1 MKNIEKSYSI
11 ILPTYNEVGHIKD
24 LVLKIHN
31 IFSSKNVTF
40 EIVIVDDNSTDGTI
54 DEINNLEHTYKNIS
68 GLIRKNKKGSLV
80 QSLNDGIYVSK
91 YENII
96 WMDADFSHPPE
107 YLRSFLENKYFEY
120 DVIVFSRFLKDSK
133 RYFSK
138 KNIKPKLID
147 NLSIVLN
154 KVCKILLF
162 KTFTDYS
169 SGFICIKKNS
179 FNNYKLKGYYGDYFI
194 RLITYCF
201 IKNLKV
207 IELPYSELD
216 RKSGYSKTTMNKL
229 NFLIKSFNYL
239 LAIGEGFISKI
250 FKKF

>member
-24 LVLKIHN
+24 LALKIHN
-31 IFSSKNVTF
+31 IFSSKNVIF
-40 EIVIVDDNSTDGTI
+40 QIIIVDDNSTDGTI
-54 DEINNLEHTYKNIS
+54 DIIHNLESTYKNIS

-80 QSLNDGIYVSK
+80 ESLNDGIIRSK

-107 YLRSFLENKYFEY
+107 YLRSFLENKYYDY

-138 KNIKPKLID
+138 KNAKPKLID
-147 NLSIVLN
+147 NLSIILN

-162 KTFTDYS
+162 KNFTDYS
-169 SGFICIKKNS
+169 SGFICIKKSS
-179 FNNYKLKGYYGDYFI
+179 FKKYKLKGYYGDYFI
-194 RLITYCF
+194 RLISYCF
-201 IKNLKV
+201 IRNLKV
-207 IELPYSELD
+207 IELPYNELD

-229 NFLIKSFNYL
+229 NFFIKSFNYF
-239 LAIGEGFISKI
+239 LAIGQSFISKI
-250 FKKF
+250 LNKF

>member
-1 MKNIEKSYSI
+1 MVDSTTINLETYSFNVLNLRSI
-11 ILPTYNEVGHIKD
+11 I
-24 LVLKIHN
+24 

-54 DEINNLEHTYKNIS
+54 DKIHNLEHSHKNIS

-133 RYFSK
+133 RYFRK

-147 NLSIVLN
+147 NLSIILN
-154 KVCKILLF
+154 KVCKI
-162 KTFTDYS
+162 
-169 SGFICIKKNS
+169 
-179 FNNYKLKGYYGDYFI
+179 
-194 RLITYCF
+194 
-201 IKNLKV
+201 
-207 IELPYSELD
+207 
-216 RKSGYSKTTMNKL
+216 
-229 NFLIKSFNYL
+229 
-239 LAIGEGFISKI
+239 
-250 FKKF
+250 

>member
-11 ILPTYNEVGHIKD
+11 ILPTYNEVGHIED
-24 LVLKIHN
+24 LVFKIHN
-31 IFSSKNVTF
+31 IFSSKNVVF
-40 EIVIVDDNSTDGTI
+40 EIIIVDDNSTDGTI
-54 DEINNLEHTYKNIS
+54 DIIYNLERTYKNIL
-68 GLIRKNKKGSLV
+68 GIIRENKKGSLV
-80 QSLNDGIYVSK
+80 GSLNDGISKSK

-107 YLRSFLENKYFEY
+107 YLRLFLENRYFKY

-138 KNIKPKLID
+138 KNVKPKLID
-147 NLSIVLN
+147 NLSIILN
-154 KVCKILLF
+154 KVCKLLLF

-169 SGFICIKKNS
+169 SGFICIKKNT

-194 RLITYCF
+194 RLISYCF

-207 IELPYSELD
+207 IELPYTELD
-216 RKSGYSKTTMNKL
+216 RKSGYSKTTINKL
-229 NFLIKSFNYL
+229 NFFIKSFNYL
-239 LAIGEGFISKI
+239 LAIGHGLILKI
-250 FKKF
+250 FNKF

>member
-54 DEINNLEHTYKNIS
+54 DVIHKLEQTYKNIS

-80 QSLNDGIYVSK
+80 ESLNDGISQSK
-91 YENII
+91 YQNII

-107 YLRSFLENKYFEY
+107 YLRLFLENKYFEY

-147 NLSIVLN
+147 NLSIILN
-154 KVCKILLF
+154 KICKILLF

-169 SGFICIKKNS
+169 SGFICIKKSS
-179 FNNYKLKGYYGDYFI
+179 FKKYKLKGYYGDYFI
-194 RLITYCF
+194 RLISYCF
-201 IKNLKV
+201 TKNLKV
-207 IELPYSELD
+207 IELPYTELD
-216 RKSGYSKTTMNKL
+216 RKSGYSKTTINKMN
-229 NFLIKSFNYL
+229 FFIKSFNYL
-239 LAIGEGFISKI
+239 LAIGQGFISKI
-250 FKKF
+250 LNKF